1 MIQISPSV
9 LSANF
14 ANLADEIQAV
24 ENGGADR
31 IHIDVMDGRF
41 VPNISMGPFI
51 VETINSITEL
61 PLEVHLMIDEP
72 DRFVDSFIDAGAD
85 ILIVHQENTLHL
97 HRVIQ
102 SIKEKGKQVGV
113 ALDPATPNHLIND
126 IINYLDLVLVMS
138 VNPGFSG
145 QMFIEEVLPKI
156 SQFRQLISDKNIDC
170 DIEVDGGINTKTA
183 PDVILAG
190 ANILVAATAIFKHK
204 EGIIEAI
211 QQLRKS

>member
-113 ALDPATPNHLIND
+113 ALNPATPNHLIND

-211 QQLRKS
+211 KQLRKS

>member
-1 MIQISPSV
+1 
-9 LSANF
+9 
-14 ANLADEIQAV
+14 
-24 ENGGADR
+24 
-31 IHIDVMDGRF
+31 MDGRF

-113 ALDPATPNHLIND
+113 ALNPATPNHLIND

-170 DIEVDGGINTKTA
+170 DIEVDGGIITKTA

>member
-113 ALDPATPNHLIND
+113 ALNPATPNHLIND

>member
-51 VETINSITEL
+51 VETINSITDL

-113 ALDPATPNHLIND
+113 ALNPATPNHLIND

-145 QMFIEEVLPKI
+145 QMFIE
-156 SQFRQLISDKNIDC
+156 
-170 DIEVDGGINTKTA
+170 
-183 PDVILAG
+183 
-190 ANILVAATAIFKHK
+190 
-204 EGIIEAI
+204 
-211 QQLRKS
+211 

>member
-51 VETINSITEL
+51 VETINSITDL

-113 ALDPATPNHLIND
+113 ALNPATPNHLIND

-156 SQFRQLISDKNIDC
+156 SQFRQLILDENIDC